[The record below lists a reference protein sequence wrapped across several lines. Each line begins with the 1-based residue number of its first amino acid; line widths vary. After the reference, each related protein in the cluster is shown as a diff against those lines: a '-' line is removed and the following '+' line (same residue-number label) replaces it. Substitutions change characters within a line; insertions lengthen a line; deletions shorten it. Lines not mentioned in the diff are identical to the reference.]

1 MNKIMNDGARL
12 GKQCITTVFSSVKPT
27 KTNKKCIYN
36 SKFEKTRIIDVDN
49 YLLNE
54 HIKFRKDWINND
66 GARLGK
72 L

>member
-12 GKQCITTVFSSVKPT
+12 GKPCITTVFSSLKPT

-36 SKFEKTRIIDVDN
+36 SKFQKTRKTNVDN
-49 YLLNE
+49 YLLNK
-54 HIKFRKDWINND
+54 HIKFQKDRMNNE